1 MNTELEIISPD
12 WVGDQLLDLGVV
24 SSLSGVH
31 LQPLPRNPERLDYLT
46 RQAFRLWSGRK
57 TVCFLLIGAGLEN
70 IWRRAR
76 AFSRACPNIATKPL
90 FLQRTIRADFL
101 GLEFVDGGT
110 LEEAVFDGRL
120 SLPESGN
127 AALAVFSALEST
139 FRDSTAS
146 AAHAELKQ
154 FFASVL
160 SCPIF
165 GNIDGGFLRDVIF
178 PWVRAGAIGRPART
192 RWTNG
197 DLVAQNIIF
206 DEQGNPRLVDY
217 EFAQRTHFFSED
229 VLRWRRYSQ
238 VHKDI
243 FDQKLPSTAPWLE
256 AFFLLRQTVLESQ
269 IANPQLSIDGA
280 KERVWRLRELASEAH
295 SQFRAS
301 LFLKPLAQSRLDE
314 SEAERARLA
323 GALSAQQTRIQELDA
338 EVVKR
343 GEWGLGLEAN
353 LTAAIRRAAE
363 LQALVEERTKWAQNL
378 DLEIAQLRTAVE
390 IARADRDQFAKK
402 IADADPAIAAQ
413 QAHIQELD
421 AEVVR
426 RGEWALGLEAN
437 LKAANGRAA
446 ELQALV
452 EERTKSEQNLDL
464 EIAQLRAAV
473 ETARAERDQ
482 FARRIADADTAIA
495 AQQTHIQE
503 LDAEVVKRGEWG
515 LGLEANLTAANGRAV
530 ELQALVE
537 ERTKWAQNLD
547 QGIAIIR
554 QKLAGSETTAVSLRQ
569 EFACASED
577 LKNREDQL
585 ANAQE
590 SVLRLM
596 KEIENMTN
604 SHEAVCANL
613 RRDAEE
619 RELREQTL
627 SREAIRQN
635 AITDALLQEL
645 VDVKRQRDAAVQEAA
660 NLAASLERA
669 SAHAFEV
676 ERCRTTTEASLAE
689 KTREAARAAEDLV
702 QSEEQLTHAQALMV
716 QSIDEMETLRN
727 RKVWLEDKV
736 QRMQSSCSWKSTAAL
751 RAARRLFFGK

>member
-57 TVCFLLIGAGLEN
+57 TVCLLLIGAGLEN

-101 GLEFVDGGT
+101 GFEFVDGGT
-110 LEEAVFDGRL
+110 LEETVFDGRL

-178 PWVRAGAIGRPART
+178 PWVRAGAVGRPART

-243 FDQKLPSTAPWLE
+243 FDQKLPSTPPWLE

-323 GALSAQQTRIQELDA
+323 GALSAQQTRIQEPDG
-338 EVVKR
+338 EVLKR

-353 LTAAIRRAAE
+353 LKAANRRAAE
-363 LQALVEERTKWAQNL
+363 LQT
-378 DLEIAQLRTAVE
+378 
-390 IARADRDQFAKK
+390 
-402 IADADPAIAAQ
+402 
-413 QAHIQELD
+413 
-421 AEVVR
+421 
-426 RGEWALGLEAN
+426 
-437 LKAANGRAA
+437 
-446 ELQALV
+446 
-452 EERTKSEQNLDL
+452 S
-464 EIAQLRAAV
+464 
-473 ETARAERDQ
+473 
-482 FARRIADADTAIA
+482 
-495 AQQTHIQE
+495 
-503 LDAEVVKRGEWG
+503 
-515 LGLEANLTAANGRAV
+515 
-530 ELQALVE
+530 VE

-736 QRMQSSCSWKSTAAL
+736 QRMQSSFSWKSTAAL
-751 RAARRLFFGK
+751 RATRRLFFGK

>member
-378 DLEIAQLRTAVE
+378 DLEIAQLR
-390 IARADRDQFAKK
+390 
-402 IADADPAIAAQ
+402 
-413 QAHIQELD
+413 
-421 AEVVR
+421 
-426 RGEWALGLEAN
+426 
-437 LKAANGRAA
+437 
-446 ELQALV
+446 
-452 EERTKSEQNLDL
+452 
-464 EIAQLRAAV
+464 AAV